1 MKKLRKYD
9 KVLLVL
15 AFILFLMLITWFVS
29 AGSFSTSTGE
39 FSDSGL
45 YRAGIND
52 FFYMI
57 YAAIYFVAVEMV
69 YIFAIG
75 GVYGVLLKTK
85 FYNNIVNSVVDFV
98 RGKELLVLA
107 VLIVLG
113 GIYSSIAGDVLILL
127 CLAPFI
133 MTVFLKAG
141 KDRLTAINAAFG
153 GIFVGLCCQTF
164 GSYGSTY
171 YASYSSLAYTEG
183 IWIKIAIFVVA
194 CVLYVLFAVLNAK
207 KYKRALDSSKYD
219 MFNTEVEV
227 NKCSRRKVARVFQ
240 WIILIATILILLV
253 GEIDWEDSFNITLF
267 SDLHTNIS
275 TWEIGGVT
283 VLANLLGQTMTA
295 IGSWSLT
302 VVTGILVFAILIIGL
317 LDKLPFHEICQG
329 FGDGVKKVT
338 KLALLY
344 ALCYICT
351 NFCMY
356 FPSIYTI
363 FNKMFGSGSF
373 NIFMLLLIGFLSK
386 VFLIDSNFIA
396 YSIGEYLQVT
406 FTDNIVNT
414 VIIWKA
420 GIGLATL
427 LAPTSVILLLA
438 LSYLDVSYKKWLK
451 YIWKFALSFVIAF
464 CIIMLMVCYM

>member
-15 AFILFLMLITWFVS
+15 AFILILMLMTWFVS

-57 YAAIYFVAVEMV
+57 YAAIYFVAVEMI

-75 GVYGVLLKTK
+75 GTYGVLTKTK
-85 FYNNIVNSVVDFV
+85 FYRNIVDRAVDFV
-98 RGKELLVLA
+98 RGKELVVLG

-113 GIYSSIAGDVLILL
+113 SIYASIAGDVMVLL
-127 CLAPFI
+127 CFAPFI

-141 KDRLTAINAAFG
+141 KDRLTAVNAAFG
-153 GIFVGLCCQTF
+153 GIFVGLCGQTF
-164 GSYGSTY
+164 GSYGNTY
-171 YASYSSLAYTEG
+171 YASYSSLSYTEG
-183 IWIKIAIFVVA
+183 IWIKIAVLAIA
-194 CVLYVLFAVLNAK
+194 CVLYTLFAILNAK
-207 KYKRALDSSKYD
+207 KFKKPLDSSKYD
-219 MFNTEVEV
+219 LFNTQSEKEVT
-227 NKCSRRKVARVFQ
+227 SDRKVAKVFQ
-240 WIILIATILILLV
+240 WIVLIITILVLLI
-253 GEIDWEDSFNITLF
+253 GEIGWESSFNVTFF
-267 SDLHTNIS
+267 SDLHTNIAS
-275 TWEIGGVT
+275 WEIGGVA
-283 VLANLLGQTMTA
+283 VLSNLLGQTMTA
-295 IGSWSLT
+295 VGAWSLT
-302 VVTGILVFAILIIGL
+302 VVTGILVIAILIIGL
-317 LDKLPFHEICQG
+317 LDKLPFYEICKG
-329 FGDGVKKVT
+329 FGEGVVKVT
-338 KLALLY
+338 KLALIY

-356 FPSIYTI
+356 FPSIYTV
-363 FNKMFGSGSF
+363 FNKMFGSGKF

-386 VFLIDSNFIA
+386 AFLIDSNFIA

-414 VIIWKA
+414 VIIWKV

-427 LAPTSVILLLA
+427 LAPTSVILLFA
-438 LSYLDVSYKKWLK
+438 LSYLDIPYKKWLK
-451 YIWKFALSFVIAF
+451 YIWKFALSFTIAF
-464 CIIMLMVCYM
+464 CVIMLIVCYM